1 MHLNPVEQCVAH
13 ERAFSGTTSDLA
25 HGAHGEQVAEIAI
38 LVGAGLLV
46 RTLWN
51 LHAIDP
57 GYELERVL
65 SIETPSSGDF
75 GNEVERRFSREAV
88 TNIGEIASVESVAL
102 SQSAPLVQ
110 AERVPLTIEVEGVA
124 SDPQSS
130 VPALLDTVS
139 PGYFETLGVEVLQ
152 GRAFGDGDDR
162 QSSAVAI
169 LNESAARHYFGVGE
183 GIGKRIRYSFGGFQP
198 SEATLVGVVAD
209 ARMTSVDTSGQHILY
224 LPEAQ
229 SFPGQTV
236 LVRTQGDPTPI
247 EPQIVET
254 LRALDPERPLEHV
267 STLAEL
273 RSESLAP
280 QRLNA
285 ILFLIFGGLAL
296 AIAAV
301 GVAAV
306 LAFTVS
312 ARRREL
318 GIRAAL
324 GAAPTQLLGMI
335 LREGGAMALVG
346 PGLGA
351 LGSIALTRLMTSLL
365 YDVAPL
371 DAPTFVAVGV
381 VLLLVALV
389 AALVPARRATRTA
402 PVEVL
407 RAD

>member
-1 MHLNPVEQCVAH
+1 M
-13 ERAFSGTTSDLA
+13 
-25 HGAHGEQVAEIAI
+25 
-38 LVGAGLLV
+38 

-75 GNEVERRFSREAV
+75 GSEVERRFSREAV
-88 TNIGEIASVESVAL
+88 TNIGKIASVESVAL
-102 SQSAPLVQ
+102 TQSAPLVDAQ
-110 AERVPLTIEVEGVA
+110 RVPVTIDVEGVA
-124 SDPQSS
+124 ADPQSS
-130 VPALLDTVS
+130 VPALFDTVS
-139 PGYFETLGVEVLQ
+139 PGYFETLGIEVLH
-152 GRAFGDGDDR
+152 GRAFSDADDR
-162 QSSAVAI
+162 QASAVAI
-169 LNESAARHYFGVGE
+169 INESAARYYFGDAE
-183 GIGKRIRYSFGGFQP
+183 GVGKRICFSFGGFQP
-198 SEATLVGVVAD
+198 SEATLIGVVAD
-209 ARMTSVDTSGQHILY
+209 ARMTSVDTIGQHVLY

-236 LVRTQGDPTPI
+236 LVRTEGDPTPI
-247 EPQIVET
+247 ESQVLET

-301 GVAAV
+301 GVGAV

-324 GAAPTQLLGMI
+324 GATPGRLLCMV
-335 LREGGAMALVG
+335 LREGRAPWRSSAWASA
-346 PGLGA
+346 P
-351 LGSIALTRLMTSLL
+351 LGSMALTRLMSSLL
-365 YDVAPL
+365 YDCR
-371 DAPTFVAVGV
+371 
-381 VLLLVALV
+381 
-389 AALVPARRATRTA
+389 PARR
-402 PVEVL
+402 PDL
-407 RAD
+407 RRRRPCSSSGSPGCRSDSGAAGNQNGSGRGAAGRLDILYQKRS

>member
-1 MHLNPVEQCVAH
+1 M
-13 ERAFSGTTSDLA
+13 
-25 HGAHGEQVAEIAI
+25 
-38 LVGAGLLV
+38 
-46 RTLWN
+46 
-51 LHAIDP
+51 
-57 GYELERVL
+57 
-65 SIETPSSGDF
+65 
-75 GNEVERRFSREAV
+75 
-88 TNIGEIASVESVAL
+88 
-102 SQSAPLVQ
+102 
-110 AERVPLTIEVEGVA
+110 
-124 SDPQSS
+124 
-130 VPALLDTVS
+130 PA
-139 PGYFETLGVEVLQ
+139 
-152 GRAFGDGDDR
+152 
-162 QSSAVAI
+162 
-169 LNESAARHYFGVGE
+169 
-183 GIGKRIRYSFGGFQP
+183 
-198 SEATLVGVVAD
+198 EATLVGIVAD
-209 ARMTSVDTSGQHILY
+209 SRITSVETTGQHVMY

-229 SFPGQTV
+229 SFFPGQTV
-236 LVRTQGDPTPI
+236 LVRTAGDPTPATPLVI
-247 EPQIVET
+247 DK

-285 ILFLIFGGLAL
+285 ILFVIFGALAL

-306 LAFTVS
+306 LAFAVS

-324 GAAPTQLLGMI
+324 GAAPAQLLGMV

-346 PGLGA
+346 LALGA
-351 LGSIALTRLMTSLL
+351 LGSIALTRLMAGLL

-371 DAPTFVAVGV
+371 DGLTFFAVGN
-381 VLLLVALV
+381 VLLLVALF